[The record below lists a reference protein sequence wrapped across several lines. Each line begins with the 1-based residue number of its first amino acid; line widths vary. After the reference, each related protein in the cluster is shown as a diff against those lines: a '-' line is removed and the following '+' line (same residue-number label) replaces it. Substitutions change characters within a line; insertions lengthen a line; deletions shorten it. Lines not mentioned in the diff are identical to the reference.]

1 MCHQITVAKR
11 NSARGGRGGKHT
23 KRIEI
28 EIKIEYNKYENCTAQ
43 RRLRVKAAR
52 VAQLLRSCARDAT
65 SRLLSLCRRCLRAA
79 FIHKNQVVKKQKQ
92 TLIFIYLCQFAAN
105 LRLFLCV
112 CVWEGV
118 CVCPLLLL
126 LLLLLL
132 HSRRRWIV
140 TELSCSCF
148 DCCCLFWTLFRN
160 CNWINLYSFH
170 LISALFMFHS
180 FVYVLVALYYCC
192 CSRER

>member
-1 MCHQITVAKR
+1 MLRLCVCVCASYATTALATTITITTTTP
-11 NSARGGRGGKHT
+11 RGVERDVSPNHSCKECEGRKGR

-105 LRLFLCV
+105 LCLYVCMCVGGCV
-112 CVWEGV
+112 CARYYCYCYCCIAAGG
-118 CVCPLLLL
+118 
-126 LLLLLL
+126 
-132 HSRRRWIV
+132 
-140 TELSCSCF
+140 ELSLS
-148 DCCCLFWTLFRN
+148 
-160 CNWINLYSFH
+160 
-170 LISALFMFHS
+170 
-180 FVYVLVALYYCC
+180 
-192 CSRER
+192 

>member
-1 MCHQITVAKR
+1 MRRV
-11 NSARGGRGGKHT
+11 GGKGEKQT

-65 SRLLSLCRRCLRAA
+65 SRLLLSSLLSLLSLCRRCLRAA

-105 LRLFLCV
+105 LCLCV
-112 CVWEGV
+112 FV
-118 CVCPLLLL
+118 CVGGCVCA
-126 LLLLLL
+126 
-132 HSRRRWIV
+132 RYYCYCYCCIAAGG
-140 TELSCSCF
+140 ELSLS
-148 DCCCLFWTLFRN
+148 
-160 CNWINLYSFH
+160 
-170 LISALFMFHS
+170 
-180 FVYVLVALYYCC
+180 
-192 CSRER
+192 

>member
-11 NSARGGRGGKHT
+11 SSARGGKQT

-105 LRLFLCV
+105 LRLCV

-118 CVCPLLLL
+118 CVPVI
-126 LLLLLL
+126 
-132 HSRRRWIV
+132 IV
-140 TELSCSCF
+140 
-148 DCCCLFWTLFRN
+148 
-160 CNWINLYSFH
+160 IV
-170 LISALFMFHS
+170 I
-180 FVYVLVALYYCC
+180 VIVA
-192 CSRER
+192 

>member
-1 MCHQITVAKR
+1 MCHQITVAK
-11 NSARGGRGGKHT
+11 SARGGRGGKQT

-52 VAQLLRSCARDAT
+52 LAQLLRSCARDAT

-105 LRLFLCV
+105 LCFCV
-112 CVWEGV
+112 CVCMCVGG
-118 CVCPLLLL
+118 CVCA
-126 LLLLLL
+126 
-132 HSRRRWIV
+132 RYYCYCYCYCCIAAGG
-140 TELSCSCF
+140 ELSLS
-148 DCCCLFWTLFRN
+148 
-160 CNWINLYSFH
+160 
-170 LISALFMFHS
+170 
-180 FVYVLVALYYCC
+180 
-192 CSRER
+192 